1 MSIRHDY
8 FFKSSRISRRFR
20 VCGSSLWFP
29 LTCSLKG
36 TGRLGWSLGLVD
48 GPGWSWGLV
57 ETSPN
62 SWNSMITLAQGPMC
76 VFSFHDKLLMCFWL
90 KRIVRHGILSTHNTL
105 GCILWGEVCLLWQ
118 CIHKSIYIY
127 IYLCMHIQ
135 YIICISMESEKLLNS
150 NWRLRLSF
158 IWKRIVRHHG
168 PFLGISQEV
177 SIYEWFPKWILYTR
191 IYPMYK

>member
-127 IYLCMHIQ
+127 IFMYAYTVYHM
-135 YIICISMESEKLLNS
+135 YIHG
-150 NWRLRLSF
+150 
-158 IWKRIVRHHG
+158 IWKTPKFKLKVKTQLHLKKNRTTSWA
-168 PFLGISQEV
+168 FLGNIPGS
-177 SIYEWFPKWILYTR
+177 
-191 IYPMYK
+191 